1 MYLDTEY
8 SVTIKF
14 YHQGEL
20 KIFKR
25 IVYENNKI
33 KSIFF
38 ADNNFFI
45 IRDDNIILAYS
56 TYSHDNDILA
66 IADSNSFK
74 SYGYTYEWKP

>member
-1 MYLDTEY
+1 M
-8 SVTIKF
+8 
-14 YHQGEL
+14 

-38 ADNNFFI
+38 ADNNFFV

-56 TYSHDNDILA
+56 TYSHDTDILA
-66 IADSNSFK
+66 IADANSFK